1 METSRDLLT
10 MTSLYATLDARW
22 DRPDHIAVRTDDV
35 AITYAALRRRVRRA
49 LGLLRQRG
57 LSAGDVLALQ
67 THRSL
72 AFLELHLA
80 ALAGGIVTLP
90 LNPAYTP
97 REVAFYLGDA
107 KPKLAVLLAPPE
119 ADVPFLPADGVR
131 ALLDAAPES
140 EPLWSLPERHPAVI
154 CYTSGTTGRPKGAVI
169 QHRNILGTVEALH
182 GAWRWSRDDVLLH
195 ALPLFHIHGLFVAQ
209 HGALYAGATSVWVQ
223 RFDADDALARIQ
235 AQGATVFMG
244 VPTFYSR
251 FLQQPGQALPG
262 MRLFTSGSA
271 PLPARVHSAFEEKFG
286 HRILERY
293 GMTEVGI
300 VLSNPYDQP
309 RRPGTV
315 GFPLPGVQVRICDD
329 SGAELPDGEVG
340 EVRISGPG
348 VIEEYLGLP
357 GKTAEAIV
365 DGWMRS
371 GDLAYRDEGGYI
383 HISGRA
389 KDMIIS
395 GGLNVYP
402 VEVESVLLE
411 HPAVAQAAVVGVPDD
426 DLGERVVAVVIAA
439 EPVAAAA
446 LVAHCRSAL
455 AGYKRPKEVVFVD
468 AFPRNA
474 MGKVQK
480 ATLRASLSAGSR

>member
-1 METSRDLLT
+1 
-10 MTSLYATLDARW
+10 MTSFYSALRQRW
-22 DRPDHIAVRTDDV
+22 DQPART
-35 AITYAALRRRVRRA
+35 AIRYRDRQISYAELSAKVERA
-49 LGLLRQRG
+49 LGFLRSQG
-57 LSAGDVLALQ
+57 LKQGDLLALQ
-67 THRSL
+67 TRREL

-97 REVAFYLGDA
+97 REVAFYLEDA
-107 KPKLAVLLAPPE
+107 EPKLAI
-119 ADVPFLPADGVR
+119 
-131 ALLDAAPES
+131 LLDAPQAPVPFIS
-140 EPLWSLPERHPAVI
+140 ADAVRPMLDAATPADPLLELPQGHPAVI

-182 GAWRWSRDDVLLH
+182 AAWRWTSEDVLLH

-209 HGALYAGATSVWVQ
+209 HGALYAGATAVWMERFGAEQALEMMAAESVS
-223 RFDADDALARIQ
+223 
-235 AQGATVFMG
+235 VFMG

-251 FLQQPGQALPG
+251 LLKAPARALPG

-271 PLPARVHSAFEEKFG
+271 PLPARVHQGFEDRFG

-300 VLSNPYDQP
+300 VLSNPYDRP

-315 GFPLPGVQVRICDD
+315 GFPLPGVQVRICDPE
-329 SGAELPDGEVG
+329 GVEQPDGTVG
-340 EVRISGPG
+340 EVRIQGPG
-348 VIEEYLGLP
+348 VIEAYLGLP
-357 GKTAEAIV
+357 EKTAEAIV
-365 DGWMRS
+365 DGWMCS
-371 GDLAYRDEGGYI
+371 GDLAYRDEDGYI
-383 HISGRA
+383 HIVGRG

-402 VEVESVLLE
+402 VEVESALLE
-411 HPAVAQAAVVGVPDD
+411 HPAVSMAAVVGVPDD
-426 DLGERVVAVVIAA
+426 DWGERVVAAVICAVDVS
-439 EPVAAAA
+439 EAA
-446 LVAHCRSAL
+446 LLAHCRERL
-455 AGYKRPKEVVFVD
+455 AGYKRPKAIVFVE

-480 ATLRASLSAGSR
+480 AVLRASLSGENR